1 MRDICPEYFWTR
13 QYIFIFYQKQ
23 CHTTSGESSRDE
35 RTKDI
40 NICIRNISEENKL
53 EKTTK
58 FWIVK
63 IHGNVDN
70 AKYIILIQLTI
81 SFMEIETMVDN
92 GFLPSLLSR
101 KEFEKVWVILIALE
115 FIMRYMKSMYQKAD
129 EFFAPSQ

>member
-1 MRDICPEYFWTR
+1 
-13 QYIFIFYQKQ
+13 
-23 CHTTSGESSRDE
+23 
-35 RTKDI
+35 
-40 NICIRNISEENKL
+40 
-53 EKTTK
+53 
-58 FWIVK
+58 
-63 IHGNVDN
+63 VDN

-92 GFLPSLLSR
+92 GFLPSLLSS